1 VNRDFSTDTSC
12 FRQQSDTILAQG
24 EQREMTYALKNLL
37 RIVWI
42 PILLLLTYPVHAN
55 ASVNNFIVFARAC
68 GVTPVIASARVFSDN
83 DKKQWK
89 EYANPKEVP
98 GNAQWS
104 ETAYVWAKPNSPV
117 VMDVE
122 GLGEDFADSAY
133 YCFDTSGRLSSIEH
147 EFRTAWDWGFTEQ
160 RQFDSAGKETTKS
173 HFFSTK
179 DRKEIPRPQGAND
192 VREAMTV
199 KVYKRLSDVP
209 FFSLLTGSTPSKW

>member
-1 VNRDFSTDTSC
+1 MAC

-24 EQREMTYALKNLL
+24 EQRDMTYALKNPL
-37 RIVWI
+37 RIAWI
-42 PILLLLTYPVHAN
+42 PILLLLTYLVHAN
-55 ASVNNFIVFARAC
+55 SSFNNFIVFAQTC
-68 GVTPVIASARVFSDN
+68 GVTAVIASARVFSDN

-122 GLGEDFADSAY
+122 GLGEDFGDSAY

-160 RQFDSAGKETTKS
+160 RPFDRAGKETTKS

-179 DRKEIPRPQGAND
+179 DRKEIPHPQGAND